1 MTPSAIGSGMN
12 QPVIEVE
19 GLGYRYGARRALG
32 EVTFSVSRGE
42 IFGLLGPNGSGKT
55 TLFKILSTLMP
66 AAEGR
71 ASVLGHDPARAPG
84 PVRKRLGVVFQH
96 PSLDPKLT
104 VIENLMHHGRLHG
117 LSGSAL
123 RSRAHALLDR
133 FDLGDRARDRA
144 EKLSGGLKRRVELA
158 KALLPRP
165 ELLLLDEP
173 STGLDPGA
181 RREFS
186 AYLDQLRRQEGV
198 TALLT
203 THLMDEAECCDR
215 VGILDQGRLVAL
227 GAPDEL
233 KRRVGGD
240 VVVIR
245 ARDPEQLRDKLREK
259 LGHEVTLVDGSLRVA
274 GTGGHELARELVEAL
289 PGEITSVTF
298 GRPTLEDVFI
308 HLTGHRFWS
317 GGGGAS

>member
-1 MTPSAIGSGMN
+1 MTTRAPGSEMN
-12 QPVIEVE
+12 QPAVEVL
-19 GLGYRYGARRALG
+19 GLGYRYGDRRALG
-32 EVTFSVSRGE
+32 EVTFSVSRRE

-71 ASVLGHDPARAPG
+71 ASVLGHDLAREPG

-104 VIENLMHHGRLHG
+104 VQENLIHHGHLYG
-117 LSGSAL
+117 LSGGAL
-123 RSRAHALLDR
+123 RSRARALLDR

-186 AYLDQLRRQEGV
+186 AHLEQLRRQEGV

-203 THLMDEAECCDR
+203 THLMDEAECSDR
-215 VGILDQGRLVAL
+215 VGILDQGHLVAL

-245 ARDPEQLRDKLREK
+245 ARDPEQLRQ
-259 LGHEVTLVDGSLRVA
+259 
-274 GTGGHELARELVEAL
+274 
-289 PGEITSVTF
+289 
-298 GRPTLEDVFI
+298 
-308 HLTGHRFWS
+308 
-317 GGGGAS
+317 